1 MNACMNCGATTLLVS
16 VTIATTVFLAVSPE
30 GSKVVDTYQSPL
42 VQVTCQDC
50 HAAQAGPTTMEE
62 SHV

>member
-42 VQVTCQDC
+42 VQVTCQAC
-50 HAAQAGPTTMEE
+50 QAVQAGPTIREG
-62 SHV
+62 SDV

>member
-1 MNACMNCGATTLLVS
+1 MNACAQCGGQAFLLS

-42 VQVTCQDC
+42 VQVTCQAC
-50 HAAQAGPTTMEE
+50 QAVQAGPTIREG